1 MRTNIDQ
8 KSKVNFCNDGN
19 HSMKLTKSAQRPN
32 FLEIVIKEY
41 ERNPLDCVQSNFM
54 GGGGGAGVVVPSLPP
69 PLRTTFYDPQPRHPT
84 SSIFHCYSPTIHY
97 PCPHPSIK
105 ILIIHI
111 AFQVGLVT
119 NRSFSSFA

>member
-19 HSMKLTKSAQRPN
+19 HSMKMTKSTQRPN

-41 ERNPLDCVQSNFM
+41 ECNPLDCVQLKFYGGR
-54 GGGGGAGVVVPSLPP
+54 GGGTFCTPSLYKQ
-69 PLRTTFYDPQPRHPT
+69 LFMTSNPRHPT
-84 SSIFHCYSPTIHY
+84 SSIFHCYPLPFTI
-97 PCPHPSIK
+97 PAPPPPPIK

-111 AFQVGLVT
+111 AFEVGLVT
-119 NRSFSSFA
+119 NRSFSSLA